1 MKRIHSVSPLLI
13 IILLSAFLSSC
24 GVPLVTEPAATA
36 DLPANITLVTHDSFD
51 ISEVVLAQFEN
62 ETGIDVSILKS
73 GDAGEM
79 LNTLI
84 LSKENPLG
92 DVVYGIDNAFLS
104 RALEAGL
111 FEPYDSPALASI
123 PDELKLDPSHSLLPV
138 DFGFVTL
145 NYDIKWFEENDLA
158 PPKDIEDL
166 VDPAYTG
173 LTVVQNPAS
182 SSPGLAFLLAT
193 VGRFGSAGAYSYLD
207 YWSDLKANDVLISDG
222 WSEAYWGSF
231 TVGSGGEGDRPIVI
245 SYATSPVAEVY
256 YNELSAPPSRSVNS
270 AGNSFEQI
278 EFVGI
283 LANSNHQQAS
293 RLLVDFLLSQ
303 TFQEDISLHMFV
315 YPASTT
321 ADMGELFRQ
330 WADVPVDPVTVD
342 PAEITA
348 HREAWIEAWT
358 DVMLR

>member
-1 MKRIHSVSPLLI
+1 M
-13 IILLSAFLSSC
+13 LLSAFLSSC
-24 GVPLVTEPAATA
+24 GIPSVTEPAATA

-51 ISEVVLAQFEN
+51 VSEAVLAQFEN

-111 FEPYDSPALASI
+111 FEPYDSPAMASI

-145 NYDIKWFEENDLA
+145 NYDIEWFEENDLS
-158 PPKDIEDL
+158 PPQDIEEL
-166 VDPAYTG
+166 VEPAYAG

-182 SSPGLAFLLAT
+182 SSPGLAFLLTT
-193 VGRFGSAGAYSYLD
+193 VGRFGSEGAYSYLD

-231 TVGSGGEGDRPIVI
+231 TVGSGGEGDRPVVV

-256 YNELSAPPSRSVNS
+256 YNELSDPPSRSVNS

-283 LANSNHQQAS
+283 LANSDHQQAS

-303 TFQEDISLHMFV
+303 TFQEDIPLHMFV